1 MVVASKHKAEAGPCD
16 DGVMLIR
23 YFCSRKKNCTFFLPC
38 SIKKEEV
45 TKKAPVLRKLAK
57 KNVPK

>member
-16 DGVMLIR
+16 DGVMLIG
-23 YFCSRKKNCTFFLPC
+23 YFCSRKMNCTFFLPC